1 MANVPRARPAGHPS
15 AGRWLALA
23 ALATV
28 LPLLAALTEPVLDP
42 LRGLAAPSGEQA
54 WAAGLAGLLVGL
66 AVAFRRGNDRQVLR
80 RGAVVGGLLAIAAAG
95 TILSFGM
102 LAGAAAALEGCGRLP
117 QPVAG
122 AVSARARVDGHQVDA
137 VDSIETDGQ
146 ALVALLGRLRAAPFA
161 DHGVEHVGGVA
172 ARRCSVLIDG
182 SDALAALPPLA
193 GLGGDAE
200 RRLTD
205 LSIWRGELE
214 WWTASSGELVLARV
228 VVGGHPADAWPSRG
242 LRGQISAEL
251 RSLHWMAR

>member
-122 AVSARARVDGHQVDA
+122 AVSARARVDG
-137 VDSIETDGQ
+137 Q